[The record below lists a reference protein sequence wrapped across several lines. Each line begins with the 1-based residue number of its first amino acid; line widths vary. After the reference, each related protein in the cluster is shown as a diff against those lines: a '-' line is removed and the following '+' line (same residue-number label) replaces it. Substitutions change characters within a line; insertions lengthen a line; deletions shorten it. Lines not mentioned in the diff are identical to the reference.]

1 MVCEDHHDNITF
13 LRHPK
18 VVKARRLL
26 VEAAQEIR
34 QKVKVAHAKEFC
46 GCGHIRKVHG
56 PAHSINYT
64 GGACL
69 ECRCLNFLARS
80 APRFVGKM

>member
-1 MVCEDHHDNITF
+1 MTREDHDDPASF

-26 VEAAQEIR
+26 REAEMEI
-34 QKVKVAHAKEFC
+34 QKDIRDVTAKAVC
-46 GCGHIRKVHG
+46 GCGHLRGLHG
-56 PAHSINYT
+56 HAHSINYS

-69 ECRCLNFLARS
+69 KCRCLNFMEGN
-80 APRFVGKM
+80 P